1 MRAPTTYLAAL
12 VAVAAVQGT
21 PRVPNNQTPTNP
33 KPKPKPNLLFMMA
46 DQLRAGRSKT
56 P

>member
-12 VAVAAVQGT
+12 VAVVAVQGT
-21 PRVPNNQTPTNP
+21 PGVPNNQTPTN
-33 KPKPKPNLLFMMA
+33 PKPKPNLLFMMA